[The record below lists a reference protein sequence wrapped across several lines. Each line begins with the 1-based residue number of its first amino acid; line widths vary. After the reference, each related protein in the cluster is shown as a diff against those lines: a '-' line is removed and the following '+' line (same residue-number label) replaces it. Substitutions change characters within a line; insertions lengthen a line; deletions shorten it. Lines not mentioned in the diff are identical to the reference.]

1 MASFGIFLMLLDSG
15 GSFVT
20 FEHPPITNMLNKV
33 IVLKAQT
40 TGLGGFEDACVSR
53 IEPEVFDTWN
63 ICPANELD

>member
-1 MASFGIFLMLLDSG
+1 MASFGIFLMLLNSE

-20 FEHPPITNMLNKV
+20 FEHPPVTNMSNKP
-33 IVLKAQT
+33 IFLKAQT

-53 IEPEVFDTWN
+53 IEPEAFDMWD